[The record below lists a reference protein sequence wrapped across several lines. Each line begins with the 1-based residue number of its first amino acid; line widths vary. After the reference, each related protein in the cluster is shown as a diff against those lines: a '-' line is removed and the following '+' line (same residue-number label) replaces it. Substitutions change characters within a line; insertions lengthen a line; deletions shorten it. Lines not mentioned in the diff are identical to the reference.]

1 MKRMRHVNKSNVTKR
16 DKLTAVK
23 KVQTLVNQGLTLNQ
37 ARISTGAE
45 YGVTAAGIAYWQ
57 KSLNKTIK
65 PAVIAKTVVTNTK
78 AMTTK
83 NSDLAKVTQGLS
95 HLQGNLGKVF
105 DSLIN
110 KDGEFNNSDASAISS
125 ISSNILTACKQ
136 SLLERKYYDSLKRKV
151 RK

>member
-1 MKRMRHVNKSNVTKR
+1 MKRMRLKNKSGWTKTE
-16 DKLTAVK
+16 KKQAVK
-23 KVQTLVNQGLTLNQ
+23 KVKALVKEGLTLNQ
-37 ARISTGAE
+37 ARISVAAE
-45 YGVTAAGIAYWQ
+45 YNVTKAGVTYWE
-57 KSLNKTIK
+57 KTVNKPSKTTT
-65 PAVIAKTVVTNTK
+65 VAKTVVTNTK

-83 NSDLAKVTQGLS
+83 NSDLDKVTQGLS
-95 HLQGNLGKVF
+95 HLQGNLSKVF

-151 RK
+151 GK